1 MIYCLTKARP
11 SKQIMGKEETRLL
24 IEFNK
29 QYNKAMVS
37 DKDITETEVRGLF
50 DLWNAALATGDS
62 KVVAGRYT
70 KVRCGMIFVYDV
82 YHSPLFLIVID
93 IVLDIICNC
102 NEHTIVTSTSTN
114 CIRRTT

>member
-1 MIYCLTKARP
+1 
-11 SKQIMGKEETRLL
+11 MGKEETRLL

-70 KVRCGMIFVYDV
+70 KVRLVYNMYDVYDV
-82 YHSPLFLIVID
+82 SFAFIVSHRHRYPPRYY
-93 IVLDIICNC
+93 CNC
-102 NEHTIVTSTSTN
+102 NA
-114 CIRRTT
+114 

>member
-1 MIYCLTKARP
+1 
-11 SKQIMGKEETRLL
+11 MGKEETRLL

-37 DKDITETEVRGLF
+37 GEDITETEVRGLF

-70 KVRCGMIFVYDV
+70 KVRRVYDV
-82 YHSPLFLIVID
+82 YDISFAFVSHRTHMLISYPLFL
-93 IVLDIICNC
+93 CNC
-102 NEHTIVTSTSTN
+102 NASHQYCYQLYQMYHGKIL
-114 CIRRTT
+114 IQ

>member
-1 MIYCLTKARP
+1 
-11 SKQIMGKEETRLL
+11 MGKEETRLL

-70 KVRCGMIFVYDV
+70 KVRCGMIFVCVCIYL
-82 YHSPLFLIVID
+82 SPLSHRPSLLIVHISYA
-93 IVLDIICNC
+93 IAM
-102 NEHTIVTSTSTN
+102 HTKTHKNDTVTSTSTN

>member
-1 MIYCLTKARP
+1 
-11 SKQIMGKEETRLL
+11 MGKEETRLL

-70 KVRCGMIFVYDV
+70 KVRCGMIFVYV
-82 YHSPLFLIVID
+82 YISFTFIPSSSILISSISFFLQLQCTHNSHQYFYQLYQTYHGKILIQ
-93 IVLDIICNC
+93 
-102 NEHTIVTSTSTN
+102 
-114 CIRRTT
+114 